1 MTVRWGILGC
11 GDIVRK
17 RVANAIL
24 DDANS
29 ELAAVCRRNDTE
41 LRAFCDRFPAKRSY
55 TDDAALLAD
64 LDVDAV
70 YVATPVHLHHLH
82 TIGAAAVGKHV
93 LVEKPMALSVAECD
107 EMIASCAEAGV
118 KLGVAY
124 YRRFYPVV
132 RRIKELV
139 ADGAVGQPLSITA
152 VTSSPFNLTPEDDGY
167 WRVRLAEGGGGALMD
182 IGSHRLNLM
191 LDLFGPVAEVSAL
204 CNTQAADYE
213 AEDSA
218 TLLLRFASGVH
229 GTLQCFFGTA
239 VEADEFTVLG
249 TAGRLR
255 CDPLNAG
262 ELIIDSADGRT
273 VEQHAPAD
281 NLHGPLIADFAQAV
295 TEDRAPVVTGE
306 EGRLTNDVIER
317 AYHTAHGE
325 RPASAG

>member
-1 MTVRWGILGC
+1 MSVRWGILGC

-17 RVANAIL
+17 RVAAAIL
-24 DDANS
+24 DDPNS
-29 ELAAVCRRNDTE
+29 ELLAVCRRNDAE
-41 LRAFCDRFPAKRSY
+41 LRAFCDRFPVERPY

-64 LDVDAV
+64 LDIDAV

-82 TIGAAAVGKHV
+82 AIAAAAVGKHV

-107 EMIASCAEAGV
+107 EMIATCEEADV

-132 RRIKELV
+132 RRMEELI

-152 VTSSPFNLTPEDDGY
+152 VTSSPFALSPEDDGY

-218 TLLLRFASGVH
+218 TLLLRFESGVH

-249 TAGRLR
+249 TAGRLSSN
-255 CDPLNAG
+255 PLNGG
-262 ELIIDSADGRT
+262 ELVVETAGGRT
-273 VEQHAPAD
+273 VEQHPPAG
-281 NLHGPLIADFAQAV
+281 NLHGPLVADFAQAV
-295 TEDRAPVVTGE
+295 IDHRAPVVTGE
-306 EGRLTNDVIER
+306 EGRMTNEVIER
-317 AYHTAHGE
+317 AYESARGE
-325 RPASAG
+325 GPVPAG